1 MTSEIEQLKAENESL
16 KKALEA
22 LMQADFNGHSV
33 ESRLQFST
41 KGREILEIYY
51 RYVVGYTGLYA

>member
-16 KKALEA
+16 KTALEA
-22 LMQADFNGHSV
+22 LMQSVHNGHSV

-51 RYVVGYTGLYA
+51 RYVVGHTGLYA